1 VSGKYSGYRGGD
13 LRDRMRYRS
22 PPEDG
27 RRRGRRPSPP
37 RKRGHSISPSPS
49 RDDYSDRS
57 YDSRSRSPSETS
69 ERHHGERKRERG
81 VDYRAAGP
89 GSGSRVVSAERM
101 ELERERKMLLKDV
114 TIQREHCDT
123 LQTLLGRKTELA
135 KDLLEHAK
143 LLERDVQ
150 EKEGLIAEISVNL
163 KTLVEA
169 QQCVMAAEDDVKR
182 SKIQLNM
189 FLEELTPD
197 DLTPAVSALANLA
210 EIPMALDA
218 APVANATGT
227 AFPLNHDASGDMS
240 FVPTPHV
247 GNSDLELPG
256 PDVAGNHLMPYTRP
270 SAVENQSSGRA
281 SSSRRLSQDEY
292 ARTRLEDPTHESQPP
307 MRRRQSRDSRHAEN
321 RSDFRGSEQRS
332 GRGRASGMRDR
343 DHKDEEMNGPGDRGV
358 YQEDEDFKPPRP
370 RAAPDDDEGGEQP
383 VADAAEAKASGK
395 GIVMKFRE
403 NDKRGKRQ
411 TGQEKDAEKQ
421 TKLAEDSGKGKQS
434 RNADSDKVLKTSERK
449 VQDAP
454 SQLKWLREE
463 KESLARKPELTVP
476 AQSSIVKIPLLDKAK
491 QGKVKADEKMEL
503 QDQQLQIE
511 QSEEEDASLA
521 SKKDPVA
528 TQGAAKQENEKAKQE
543 QIQQRQQEL
552 MEHIQKQIHQRQQ
565 EEQLQ
570 HQLFQ
575 QQMAAEEAERRAM
588 YAAHYQ
594 QQQQLE
600 QQYYQQQPDP
610 YLMHAEGYAPP
621 EHYQMPPAEYP
632 MEEDEA
638 PPGVTPQA
646 DEATAHPVAHD
657 VFAAAAPVE

>member
-1 VSGKYSGYRGGD
+1 
-13 LRDRMRYRS
+13 
-22 PPEDG
+22 
-27 RRRGRRPSPP
+27 
-37 RKRGHSISPSPS
+37 
-49 RDDYSDRS
+49 
-57 YDSRSRSPSETS
+57 
-69 ERHHGERKRERG
+69 
-81 VDYRAAGP
+81 
-89 GSGSRVVSAERM
+89 
-101 ELERERKMLLKDV
+101 
-114 TIQREHCDT
+114 
-123 LQTLLGRKTELA
+123 
-135 KDLLEHAK
+135 
-143 LLERDVQ
+143 
-150 EKEGLIAEISVNL
+150 
-163 KTLVEA
+163 
-169 QQCVMAAEDDVKR
+169 
-182 SKIQLNM
+182 
-189 FLEELTPD
+189 
-197 DLTPAVSALANLA
+197 
-210 EIPMALDA
+210 
-218 APVANATGT
+218 
-227 AFPLNHDASGDMS
+227 
-240 FVPTPHV
+240 
-247 GNSDLELPG
+247 
-256 PDVAGNHLMPYTRP
+256 
-270 SAVENQSSGRA
+270 
-281 SSSRRLSQDEY
+281 
-292 ARTRLEDPTHESQPP
+292 
-307 MRRRQSRDSRHAEN
+307 
-321 RSDFRGSEQRS
+321 
-332 GRGRASGMRDR
+332 MRDR

-528 TQGAAKQENEKAKQE
+528 TQ
-543 QIQQRQQEL
+543 
-552 MEHIQKQIHQRQQ
+552 
-565 EEQLQ
+565 
-570 HQLFQ
+570 
-575 QQMAAEEAERRAM
+575 
-588 YAAHYQ
+588 
-594 QQQQLE
+594 
-600 QQYYQQQPDP
+600 
-610 YLMHAEGYAPP
+610 
-621 EHYQMPPAEYP
+621 EYP